1 MAWIAT
7 AYLLAYTAFQS
18 LYGRFSDIFG
28 LKPMYLFAS
37 FIFLVGSIGC
47 AAASSMI
54 MLIIFRAVQG
64 IGGAGLLSIMMIMVS
79 VMFEDI
85 NERARYQTL
94 AYLAF
99 GVSGICGPLLGGV
112 FVEHSTWRWCFWM
125 NLPIGVFAIL
135 LVSKFYQIPFE
146 RTENLP
152 TKLKRVD
159 YFGVLITVGAVLLP
173 LNWGGTA
180 YAWNSAVI
188 IALFCTMGVLIIVLV
203 FAEQR
208 ALEPIIPMY
217 LFLNRE
223 VTLLVTVN
231 FLTGLIFNGCGFYV
245 PLYFQVVQGTSVT
258 DSGLRLM
265 PAVLGAVVSTGASG
279 FLLAKVKDY
288 RRFITVGAAT
298 LTLSIGL
305 FILLDEHTS
314 LAKQLIFVLI
324 MGLGQ
329 GLIYQNC
336 VLACQDCTDPKDMA
350 VATGFVVFINSIG
363 NAVGVAVCAA
373 VINNSLTTN
382 LAKLPETSQ
391 AVFRE
396 LNVIEN
402 INVIFTLPQELKD
415 EVVHAYALAFKTLF
429 ITLTPMIGVGFLL
442 SLFVRRRG
450 SLARKEVLG

>member
-1 MAWIAT
+1 
-7 AYLLAYTAFQS
+7 
-18 LYGRFSDIFG
+18 
-28 LKPMYLFAS
+28 MYLGAS
-37 FIFLVGSIGC
+37 VIFLIGSIGC
-47 AAASSMI
+47 GAASSMV

-79 VMFEDI
+79 VMFDDI

-112 FVEHSTWRWCFWM
+112 FVEHSTWS
-125 NLPIGVFAIL
+125 LQ
-135 LVSKFYQIPFE
+135 K
-146 RTENLP
+146 
-152 TKLKRVD
+152 KLRRVD
-159 YFGVLITVGAVLLP
+159 YFGVLIIIGAVLCLLLP

-188 IALFCTMGVLIIVLV
+188 ISLFCVMGVLIAVLV
-203 FAEQR
+203 FVEQR
-208 ALEPIIPMY
+208 AAEPIIPMY

-223 VTLLVTVN
+223 VALLVTVN

-245 PLYFQVVQGTSVT
+245 PLYFQVVQATSVT

-265 PAVLGAVVSTGASG
+265 PAVLGAVFSTGASG

-288 RRFITVGAAT
+288 RRFITFGAAT
-298 LTLSIGL
+298 LTLSVGL
-305 FILLDEHTS
+305 FILFDEHTS
-314 LAKQLIFVLI
+314 LTKQLIFVLI

-329 GLIYQNC
+329 GFIYQNC
-336 VLACQDCTDPKDMA
+336 VLACQDCTDAKDMA

-373 VINNSLTTN
+373 VINNALTTN
-382 LAKLPETSQ
+382 LAKLPESSQ

-402 INVIFTLPQELKD
+402 INVIFTLPEELKA
-415 EVVHAYALAFKTLF
+415 EVVHAYALAFRTLF
-429 ITLTPMIGVGFLL
+429 ITLTPMIGIGFVL

-450 SLARKEVLG
+450 SLARKE